1 MELLILVNNVL
12 MHYVFYKLFYYIF
25 IMGIFKN
32 IAGNN
37 NFFFN
42 NILNN
47 WKNSDKILFF
57 RMHKDNRNKAG
68 CTACIIDP
76 GYNCSA
82 VVGQPSICTICGNGI
97 VESN

>member
-1 MELLILVNNVL
+1 MIDFGYDCYGTIGTTSYCV
-12 MHYVFYKLFYYIF
+12 KLKICGD
-25 IMGIFKN
+25 GIVD
-32 IAGNN
+32 IGEQC
-37 NFFFN
+37 
-42 NILNN
+42 
-47 WKNSDKILFF
+47 
-57 RMHKDNRNKAG
+57 DNRNKTG